1 MMSDSLERF
10 RWLDVAEGHCP
21 LGEIFSVSF
30 FRGLAPEE
38 VLCRFGS
45 GAASGSAGTEA
56 PPTSLGALCERAGDA
71 GGFIGALAA
80 GDWSVA
86 VELCGWEAT
95 LPDVAERLSADCELV
110 AVTRH
115 DYAEHCFVYAVDGR
129 IVTCFDSHVP
139 GHRQGSDP
147 DALNSLMRRS
157 GTDPDGEEMCLDEP
171 VAASFALA
179 AGITGVPFT
188 EDMLQRPLLVGA
200 VRAPMG

>member
-10 RWLDVAEGHCP
+10 RWLDVAEGRCP

-30 FRGLAPEE
+30 FHGLAPEE
-38 VLCRFGS
+38 VLRRFGS
-45 GAASGSAGTEA
+45 DAASGSAGTKA
-56 PPTSLGALCERAGDA
+56 PTSLGRLCERAGES
-71 GGFIGALAA
+71 GGFVGVLAA
-80 GDWSVA
+80 GEWSAA

-95 LPDVAERLSADCELV
+95 LPDVAERLSAGCELV

-147 DALNSLMRRS
+147 DALNSLMRQT

-179 AGITGVPFT
+179 AGITGVTFT
-188 EDMLQRPLLVGA
+188 EDMLERPLLVGA